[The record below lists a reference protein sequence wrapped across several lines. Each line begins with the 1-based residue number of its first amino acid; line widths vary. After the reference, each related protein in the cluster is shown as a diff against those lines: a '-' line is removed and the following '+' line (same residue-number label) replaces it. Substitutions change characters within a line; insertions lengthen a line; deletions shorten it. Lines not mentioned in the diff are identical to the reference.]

1 LVNDY
6 VIILAKLPGIMRR
19 AYPLFHAHLQGVP
32 LPIYP
37 SQGLSS
43 LGDHIDESYR
53 SLIQWSERLY
63 VDMSF
68 PVELSTSDETS
79 PWPTVF
85 AYENVWF
92 GALYMGFWT
101 VRLILQLGL
110 ELTKGR
116 DATFEDS
123 QLLVSHIL
131 RSCET
136 VGEGIMGP
144 YRIGFGI
151 RCAYD
156 VADAPTRL
164 WIKAKLASLQETSAS
179 LDAALFVSPDEWEAS

>member
-1 LVNDY
+1 
-6 VIILAKLPGIMRR
+6 MRR
-19 AYPLFHAHLQGVP
+19 AYPLFHAHLQGLS
-32 LPIYP
+32 LPAYP

-43 LGDHIDESYR
+43 LGDYIDESYR
-53 SLIQWSERLY
+53 SLLRWSERLCS
-63 VDMSF
+63 DMPF
-68 PVELSTSDETS
+68 PAEIATSDETS
-79 PWPTVF
+79 PWPTVL

-110 ELTKGR
+110 ELTKGKN
-116 DATFEDS
+116 ATFEDN
-123 QLLVSHIL
+123 QLLVSNIL

-156 VADAPTRL
+156 VADAPTRQ
-164 WIKAKLASLQETSAS
+164 WIKAKLARLQETSAS
-179 LDAALFVSPDEWEAS
+179 LDAALFVSPDEREAS